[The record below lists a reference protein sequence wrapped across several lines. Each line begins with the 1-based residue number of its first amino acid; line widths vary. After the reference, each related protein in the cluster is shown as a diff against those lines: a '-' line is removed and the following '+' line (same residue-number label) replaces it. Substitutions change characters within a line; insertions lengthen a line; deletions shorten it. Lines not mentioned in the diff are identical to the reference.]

1 MEDFQVPQP
10 APIYGQPYYTTPP
23 AAKKRNNQTSM
34 VLIGLVLGMVGIILL
49 GCAGIGLYALGVFGE
64 EIKPT
69 PRPTTA
75 AQQTATALV
84 SVNQP
89 TDANTSNGVLFPTTA
104 PNTSPT
110 QVAVQNSSERRQ
122 FAYAASDSGNLN
134 IYMGDLIGS
143 ERIQLTSGIANET
156 GPAFSPDGTQIAY
169 YAYEG
174 NNGAADIWLMS
185 ADGSN
190 TRRITNTASA
200 DERVVAWST
209 DGTKLAYHSN
219 ADGDFDI
226 YVFDVNT
233 GQTRN
238 LTNSAFDDL
247 GPSWSPDGTRIAFHS
262 DEDRNF
268 NEIFAINIDGSERDQ
283 LTDGQWQAAFPAW
296 SPDGSRVAFHAITAD
311 DYNIYTINADGEGF
325 QSIFQVANNQRH
337 PDWSRDGQALIYM
350 VGPVSNPRIAYTD
363 FLTGETRDVVSS
375 GFFPDWKP

>member
-1 MEDFQVPQP
+1 
-10 APIYGQPYYTTPP
+10 
-23 AAKKRNNQTSM
+23 
-34 VLIGLVLGMVGIILL
+34 
-49 GCAGIGLYALGVFGE
+49 
-64 EIKPT
+64 
-69 PRPTTA
+69 
-75 AQQTATALV
+75 
-84 SVNQP
+84 
-89 TDANTSNGVLFPTTA
+89 VLFPTTA

-110 QVAVQNSSERRQ
+110 QVAVQNTPASSERRQ
-122 FAYAASDSGNLN
+122 FAYAASASGNLN

-185 ADGSN
+185 AEGSN

-200 DERVVAWST
+200 DERVVAWSP

-268 NEIFAINIDGSERDQ
+268 NEIFAINIDGSGRDQ

-363 FLTGETRDVVSS
+363 FLTGETHDVVSS